1 MPGRHCTAGKAL
13 AESRRSSLS
22 LQKSVDFGTGTWHFC
37 LGVTRVG
44 LSISKGDCFIA
55 NDTKLTG

>member
-1 MPGRHCTAGKAL
+1 MPGRHCTAGKVL

-22 LQKSVDFGTGTWHFC
+22 LQKSVDFTWHFC